1 MDTTSKM
8 DCTRNLGVND
18 LCSFPNKNNEADNNL
33 RLLIKSS
40 GRVNDINSFD
50 INIYK

>member
-8 DCTRNLGVND
+8 DCALNLGVND
-18 LCSFPNKNNEADNNL
+18 LCSFPNKNNEAEKNL

-40 GRVNDINSFD
+40 GRVNDLNSFD
-50 INIYK
+50 INIKK